1 MRKDT
6 ELLAAME
13 NVITRYRE
21 ETSSELAREI
31 ILAWLEASIKG
42 AEAKFIQNYL
52 SSFSIGDLKRVYTLL
67 TTVEEVPEVNVEKK
81 VQKRGRKKKES

>member
-13 NVITRYRE
+13 NVIARYRE

-31 ILAWLEASIKG
+31 ILTWLDASIKG
-42 AEAKFIQNYL
+42 AEAKFMQSYL
-52 SSFSIGDLKRVYTLL
+52 GNFSIGDLKRVHTLL
-67 TTVEEVPEVNVEKK
+67 TTEEEVPQPDGEKK
-81 VQKRGRKKKES
+81 VRKKRVQKKKS